1 MLQLCLQF
9 SVVFEI
15 LRQSLRVHRTNHME
29 LLNNRIMSHTVIR
42 RITLAGIWRV
52 LILRKLLIVGCFFSV
67 SVVIPC
73 LFNLLNYLV
82 IVTPVTC
89 EQALVQTRGKLCLS
103 AG

>member
-1 MLQLCLQF
+1 MLLLCLPF

-15 LRQSLRVHRTNHME
+15 LRESLLVHRTNHLE
-29 LLNNRIMSHTVIR
+29 LLNNRIMSHTIIR
-42 RITLAGIWRV
+42 RITLTGIWRV
-52 LILRKLLIVGCFFSV
+52 LILRKLFFYFSV

-82 IVTPVTC
+82 IVLSRSLRAGTC
-89 EQALVQTRGKLCLS
+89 ANK

>member
-1 MLQLCLQF
+1 MLLLCLPF

-15 LRQSLRVHRTNHME
+15 LRESLRVHRTNHLE
-29 LLNNRIMSHTVIR
+29 LLNNRIMSHTIIR
-42 RITLAGIWRV
+42 QITPTGIWRV

-82 IVTPVTC
+82 IVLSRSLRAGTC
-89 EQALVQTRGKLCLS
+89 ANK